1 MNLQK
6 LKREI
11 EHQTRNGR
19 TDIYIKVSDIKE
31 LTQENS
37 KMIYGEQRIYIPID
51 YLEELIATYEET
63 HKKSFRDSLKVP
75 EGELKPIDKEGKGY
89 YFIPKKN
96 NKER

>member
-11 EHQTRNGR
+11 EHQSRNGR

-31 LTQENS
+31 LTEENS

-63 HKKSFRDSLKVP
+63 HKKSFRDSIKVP
-75 EGELKPIDKEGKGY
+75 EGELIPIDENNYGY
-89 YFIPKKN
+89 YFKP
-96 NKER
+96 NKDMER